1 MGNTQTKTLANLK
14 EATDV
19 DLSKQGLE
27 ELPAQL
33 KDASHLIKVN
43 LRDNQLPELPSLLS
57 MPAMF
62 EFITIY

>member
-1 MGNTQTKTLANLK
+1 MGNAQTKLLANLK
-14 EATDV
+14 ETTDV

-33 KDASHLIKVN
+33 KGASHLIKVN

-57 MPAMF
+57 K
-62 EFITIY
+62 